1 MDRET
6 VSYVRHI
13 MSSDF
18 VQLDFFNAMIALA
31 IVVVSFFAFVSGG
44 VTLFG
49 TVFVLG
55 AFLAFFNAIKSY
67 MKRSVLGI
75 IVFGMMTVALAVMA
89 LVVFKI
95 LPVS

>member
-1 MDRET
+1 MKKET

-44 VTLFG
+44 VKLFG

-75 IVFGMMTVALAVMA
+75 IAFGMITAALAVIA
-89 LVVFKI
+89 LVVIKAF
-95 LPVS
+95 PVS